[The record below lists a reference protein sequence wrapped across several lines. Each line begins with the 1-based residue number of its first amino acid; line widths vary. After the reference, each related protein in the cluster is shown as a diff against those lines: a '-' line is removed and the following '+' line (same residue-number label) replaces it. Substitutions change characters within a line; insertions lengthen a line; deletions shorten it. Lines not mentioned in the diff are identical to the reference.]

1 MIDDQDLL
9 RHLRE
14 GGDELYERPEPPK
27 LDLAAITGAAA
38 SGDRATTP
46 ASAPPRRT
54 DRRWPGPLVLAG
66 GALACIALGMVSG
79 AALFGGDSPARQVV
93 ATTPSTPEST
103 LPARRRDVSLAR
115 FDKAAPLDAAADA
128 SVFTATD
135 GRTIELRVRGLKQP
149 RKGEFYELWVLGN
162 DGRMVSL
169 GIVRVD
175 ASGSAE
181 VRLPLPVSLR
191 RFPVIDLSLE
201 SGDGD
206 PTHSGHSILRSAD
219 VA

>member
-14 GGDELYERPEPPK
+14 GGNELYERPEPPK
-27 LDLAAITGAAA
+27 LDLAAITGSAAD
-38 SGDRATTP
+38 SNDRVTTP
-46 ASAPPRRT
+46 ARAPQRAE
-54 DRRWPGPLVLAG
+54 RRWPRPLVLVG
-66 GALACIALGMVSG
+66 GALACIALGMVGG
-79 AALFGGDSPARQVV
+79 AALFSEETAAPQVV

-175 ASGSAE
+175 ASGSAN

-206 PTHSGHSILRSAD
+206 PTHSGHSILRSAGI
-219 VA
+219 A